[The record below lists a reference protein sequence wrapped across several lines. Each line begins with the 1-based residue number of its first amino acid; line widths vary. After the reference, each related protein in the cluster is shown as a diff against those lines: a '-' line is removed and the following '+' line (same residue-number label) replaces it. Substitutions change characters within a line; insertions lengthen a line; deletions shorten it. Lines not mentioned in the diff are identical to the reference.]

1 MEVVCTRETITI
13 SIPKSIKQK
22 LDRIVKE
29 EHLNRSDVVR
39 EALRQYFTR
48 QEFRRLR
55 QLMIPEAESRGF
67 YTDEDVFRKVT

>member
-1 MEVVCTRETITI
+1 MRETITI
-13 SIPKSIKQK
+13 SVPKSIKQK
-22 LDRIVKE
+22 LDRMIKK

-39 EALRQYFTR
+39 EALRQYFAR

-67 YTDEDVFRKVT
+67 YTDEDVFRKVS

>member
-1 MEVVCTRETITI
+1 MRETITI

-22 LDRIVKE
+22 LDRLVKK

-39 EALRQYFTR
+39 EALRQYFTS

-67 YTDEDVFRKVT
+67 YTDEDVFNKVS

>member
-1 MEVVCTRETITI
+1 MRETITI

-22 LDRIVKE
+22 LDRIVKK

-39 EALRQYFTR
+39 EALRQYFTS

-55 QLMIPEAESRGF
+55 QLMIHEAESRGF
-67 YTDEDVFRKVT
+67 YTDEDVFNKVS

>member
-1 MEVVCTRETITI
+1 MRETITI

-22 LDRIVKE
+22 LDRIVKK

-39 EALRQYFTR
+39 EALRQYFTS

-67 YTDEDVFRKVT
+67 YTDEDVFNKVS